1 MTVAS
6 LSVQEAIKNNFKV
19 DFFFFLKKGGY
30 RKKKEKM
37 KHLHKVIMAQNESQ
51 KTQIASRNTVSNKEV
66 FFFFFTICLI
76 IMSLLQ
82 NRSKV
87 KPNKLLTSLFSSFA
101 SGSLVLDCFVSAV
114 NCQLG
119 ESCYTNHNREKMTP
133 VPNKST
139 QQGQNKQHG

>member
-1 MTVAS
+1 MNPKKRRLHPGIQYCIIAYKNEES
-6 LSVQEAIKNNFKV
+6 L
-19 DFFFFLKKGGY
+19 FL
-30 RKKKEKM
+30 
-37 KHLHKVIMAQNESQ
+37 
-51 KTQIASRNTVSNKEV
+51 
-66 FFFFFTICLI
+66 FFFTIFLI

-87 KPNKLLTSLFSSFA
+87 KPNKLLTSWFSCFA

-139 QQGQNKQHG
+139 QQGKNKQHDRQCRSHLTVQPKEIVAQNL